1 MEENKNEDIK
11 ELVIA
16 RLEVMPDDKSI
27 SIGSEGELTKDELIK
42 HVKSGDELGQKII
55 EIQMDY
61 LRILKD
67 KFFYDENLIDNK
79 TKT

>member
-1 MEENKNEDIK
+1 MEENKNENIR
-11 ELVIA
+11 ELIIA

-27 SIGSEGELTKDELIK
+27 SIGSDGDFTKDQLIE

-55 EIQMDY
+55 GIQMDY

-67 KFFYDENLIDNK
+67 KFFYGENFIDNK
-79 TKT
+79 TET

>member
-11 ELVIA
+11 ELIIA
-16 RLEVMPDDKSI
+16 RLEVLPDDKSI
-27 SIGSEGELTKDELIK
+27 SIGSEGEFTKQQLIE

-61 LRILKD
+61 LRVLKY
-67 KFFYDENLIDNK
+67 KFFYGENFIDNK
-79 TKT
+79 AEI

>member
-11 ELVIA
+11 ELIIA

-27 SIGSEGELTKDELIK
+27 SIGSEGEFTKDQLIE
-42 HVKSGDELGQKII
+42 HVKNGDELGKKII

-67 KFFYDENLIDNK
+67 KFFYDENFIGNK
-79 TKT
+79 AEI